1 MVAVQVGTNHPTV
14 TQLARIPALED
25 LHPAEALRPEA
36 AKVVAQTVAQRL
48 EDQLQGAQ
56 LLAAQLQAA
65 RLPEVRAV
73 DRAAVAQAA
82 SISSTKTAIGGDSD
96 ARCNL
101 TQFCLIKILS
111 NFYLV

>member
-36 AKVVAQTVAQRL
+36 AKVVAQRL